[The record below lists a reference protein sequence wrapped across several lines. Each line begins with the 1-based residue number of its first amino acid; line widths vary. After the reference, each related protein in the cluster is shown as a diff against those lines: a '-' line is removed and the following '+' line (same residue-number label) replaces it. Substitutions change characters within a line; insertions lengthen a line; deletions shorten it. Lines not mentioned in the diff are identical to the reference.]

1 MADDQPAAS
10 TATEPAHDPLSWR
23 AKCSQQYR
31 ESMIQWVW
39 KVLHPNVQQHLKMVT
54 DPQLVSDRNKLQEYE
69 IRLFDDSASLADYR
83 AALKRYR
90 DIYKPGTKQTAGR
103 RAANEPRAQ
112 AAKTQSTAVPRKR
125 ETPVEAA
132 VQAVPAKMNYGP
144 PSFDGQYSRRASQ
157 DIPPGYDDQ
166 PAHRNLM
173 YANHMQMQMQIDHAP
188 PGYAP
193 QPQAVQH
200 ADDGDVQA
208 DQEVL
213 SFTTPQYARPPQAI
227 QYSPR
232 VPGDQRRG
240 AEDREAPKMIIWVE
254 KLKEKLRKQNLKLL
268 KLPGPFQ
275 IGLEHY
281 QTNLKLIKLSRPSR
295 RPFFRPPGYHWHPAA
310 QEMHVGVPGYDPRR
324 HRQVQQQPMLMSP
337 RFSGQMVMQVSP
349 AAPQEVHYYDVAR
362 QQPVQHRRRSS
373 PPPPPHRV
381 VQSTME
387 QRREVSSISPL
398 ASAYKDWFRLDMTAT
413 SYTTMVTFIAKSIY
427 EMVTCVEESDAKTG
441 RRCMTLG
448 LKVEE
453 RAYDMAESTMDYLDI
468 TTGWLNVIKEW
479 ICVGKKVTADDLKE
493 IESEVWKRMEF
504 EENEGDEQEEEDE
517 DELLAEQLERRL
529 QEGDDQQ
536 DGEEEDE
543 EELEEHEAVDEQEG
557 AEAEEGEE
565 DEEQEAD
572 EQEEEEDEDEDE
584 QDEEEDEEDEGFDDE
599 EAEEVT
605 EEELA
610 AELAE
615 VEVREREEL
624 ERLQAAA
631 ADKAEQADKA
641 RTAACKMNKV
651 EQVVLKLRA
660 GTQKPDTP
668 EPVKPTKPFKGG
680 QVEKLKLAKL
690 PAERRK
696 QGEREEREA
705 PSEVPAKKP
714 KGAIGALIG
723 SVIKLA
729 KAAKAKESELPEEV
743 PEGQQ
748 LDEVGSEEMEPA
760 TTAPKR
766 RGRPPRKAAESAE
779 DTEPVSE
786 EHDEDAGQAGEG
798 EHAEGAEQPG
808 PSSAAA
814 QQHEEDDEDEEDDD
828 DPLDLDEQCMARVM
842 AKYPGRTR
850 KQVVTALK
858 ALRAKSRAAA
868 NAAWRPPNVTREQMI
883 QHKYVIEEAKLAW
896 AEEEAIYRTADTLEQ
911 YKEMVQPRMDAL
923 AARGP

>member
-10 TATEPAHDPLSWR
+10 TAPGTDEQQQEPAHDPLSWR

-90 DIYKPGTKQTAGR
+90 DIYKPGTKQMAGR

-125 ETPVEAA
+125 ETPVDTA
-132 VQAVPAKMNYGP
+132 VQAVPAKMNYGSP
-144 PSFDGQYSRRASQ
+144 GFDGQYSRRASQ
-157 DIPPGYDDQ
+157 DIPPGYDQ
-166 PAHRNLM
+166 PAHRNPI
-173 YANHMQMQMQIDHAP
+173 YANHMQMHMQTHGGYAT

-200 ADDGDVQA
+200 ADDGDEQA

-213 SFTTPQYARPPQAI
+213 SFTTPQYARRPQAV

-232 VPGDQRRG
+232 VRGDQ
-240 AEDREAPKMIIWVE
+240 
-254 KLKEKLRKQNLKLL
+254 
-268 KLPGPFQ
+268 
-275 IGLEHY
+275 H
-281 QTNLKLIKLSRPSR
+281 
-295 RPFFRPPGYHWHPAA
+295 PPGYHWPPAA
-310 QEMHVGVPGYDPRR
+310 QEMHVGYDHRR
-324 HRQVQQQPMLMSP
+324 HRQVQQQQPMLMSP

-349 AAPQEVHYYDVAR
+349 AAPQEMHFYDVAR

-536 DGEEEDE
+536 NGEEEE
-543 EELEEHEAVDEQEG
+543 EEEQEEHEVVDEQEG
-557 AEAEEGEE
+557 EE
-565 DEEQEAD
+565 DQEHEVD
-572 EQEEEEDEDEDE
+572 EQEEGEEEDEDEDE

-615 VEVREREEL
+615 VE
-624 ERLQAAA
+624 
-631 ADKAEQADKA
+631 
-641 RTAACKMNKV
+641 
-651 EQVVLKLRA
+651 
-660 GTQKPDTP
+660 
-668 EPVKPTKPFKGG
+668 
-680 QVEKLKLAKL
+680 
-690 PAERRK
+690 

-705 PSEVPAKKP
+705 SSEVPAKKP
-714 KGAIGALIG
+714 KSAIGALIG

-729 KAAKAKESELPEEV
+729 KAAKAKEATTV
-743 PEGQQ
+743 TQ
-748 LDEVGSEEMEPA
+748 PA
-760 TTAPKR
+760 TSTKP
-766 RGRPPRKAAESAE
+766 
-779 DTEPVSE
+779 
-786 EHDEDAGQAGEG
+786 
-798 EHAEGAEQPG
+798 
-808 PSSAAA
+808 
-814 QQHEEDDEDEEDDD
+814 
-828 DPLDLDEQCMARVM
+828 
-842 AKYPGRTR
+842 
-850 KQVVTALK
+850 
-858 ALRAKSRAAA
+858 
-868 NAAWRPPNVTREQMI
+868 
-883 QHKYVIEEAKLAW
+883 
-896 AEEEAIYRTADTLEQ
+896 
-911 YKEMVQPRMDAL
+911 
-923 AARGP
+923 